1 MKQTKPFAIQ
11 LSGVSKK
18 YELHHEKP
26 TLVERFT
33 TRKVET
39 FWALNNITLDIR
51 KGEKIGIIGRNGSG
65 KTTLLKIMSGIAT
78 PTLGSLRTH
87 GRVVSLIDLGAGF
100 HSDISGYQNIYLN
113 GMLLGLHKE
122 EIDSKIQ
129 DIIAF
134 ADLKQFIDAPLFTYS
149 SGMMLRLGFAIAVHA
164 DPDILLLDEN
174 LSAGD
179 ANFQE
184 KSRKKLKKFFTREKT
199 IVAVTHNLDFLATMC
214 NRILH
219 IRQGEIVNEGG
230 TEILSQYDPAWRPKS
245 QD

>member
-1 MKQTKPFAIQ
+1 MKQTRPLALQ
-11 LSGVSKK
+11 LAGVSKK
-18 YELHHEKP
+18 YEIHHEKP

-33 TRKVET
+33 SRKIET
-39 FWALNNITLDIR
+39 FWALNDINLSIK
-51 KGEKIGIIGRNGSG
+51 KGEKVGIVGRNGSG

-78 PTLGSLRTH
+78 PTRGSLHTH

-122 EIDSKIQ
+122 EIDSKI
-129 DIIAF
+129 DEIVAF

-179 ANFQE
+179 NNFQE

-199 IVAVTHNLDFLATMC
+199 IVVVTHNLDFIATMC
-214 NRILH
+214 TRILH
-219 IRQGEIVNEGG
+219 LRRGAIINDGG
-230 TEILSQYDPAWRPKS
+230 KEVLNKYDPTWRPKH
-245 QD
+245 